1 MSPRFS
7 HVFQF
12 GQRWLN
18 WLNRQPPD
26 SVRTVVME
34 TMVKIIACGTS
45 LMGWSIWRCPDPQC
59 NSEKRI
65 NLPAKVEAAHIV
77 ASKLAYN
84 GLTIH

>member
-34 TMVKIIACGTS
+34 TMVKRHFAYGVV
-45 LMGWSIWRCPDPQC
+45 
-59 NSEKRI
+59 
-65 NLPAKVEAAHIV
+65 NLAL
-77 ASKLAYN
+77 S
-84 GLTIH
+84 